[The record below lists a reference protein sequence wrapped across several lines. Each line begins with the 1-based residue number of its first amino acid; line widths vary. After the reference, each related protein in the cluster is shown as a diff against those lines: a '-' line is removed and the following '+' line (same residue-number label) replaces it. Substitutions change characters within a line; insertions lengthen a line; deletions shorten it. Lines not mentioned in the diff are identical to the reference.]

1 MKKKDMTM
9 ENIELGNYK
18 VATNWD
24 EVTLDMWERYIRK
37 ADEQEDKNVDVIT
50 MLECFSDIPRDV
62 INQIPTDLFEKIL
75 NKMEFIKDEPNQEP
89 SNKIEIDG
97 EEYLINNL
105 EKLRVKEY
113 LDLQT
118 IIENDKF
125 NYSFILALLCR
136 KKDEVYDEEFISSKM
151 EKRAEMFNKTSI
163 NKVMPIL
170 AFFLGLWMTSRILS
184 LNCSMVDQFKAELI
198 EDVRN
203 MRNSL
208 KLTDYFIPS
217 RLRQIM
223 TLRKLEKSI
232 KNI

>member
-1 MKKKDMTM
+1 MKKKDELM

-24 EVTLDMWERYIRK
+24 DVTLDMWERYIRK
-37 ADEQEDKNVDVIT
+37 ADETEDKNVDVIT

-89 SNKIEIDG
+89 SNKITIDG

-136 KKDEVYDEEFISSKM
+136 QKDEVYDEEFISSKM

-170 AFFLGLWMTSRILS
+170 AFFLNLWVTSRILTQ
-184 LNCSMVDQFKAELI
+184 NYSMIDKFKSELI

-217 RLRQIM
+217 KLRQIM